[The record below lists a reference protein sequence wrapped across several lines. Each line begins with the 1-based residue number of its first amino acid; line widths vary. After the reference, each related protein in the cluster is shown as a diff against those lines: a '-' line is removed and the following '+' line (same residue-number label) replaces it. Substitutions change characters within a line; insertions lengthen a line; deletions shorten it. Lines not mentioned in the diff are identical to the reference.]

1 MSNQKVYDIAVIGGG
16 IVGTATAMTILN
28 KAKKSLILIEAENK
42 LAAHQT
48 GNNSGV
54 MHSGIYYKPGSLKAK
69 NCVKGR
75 EELLLFCLLHK
86 IKVDKCGKVI
96 IATNQAEIDTLDELY
111 KRGRAN
117 GLIGM
122 ERLKGE
128 QIKEKE
134 PHASGLEALFIYET
148 CIVNFTDVTNA
159 YANFVRQKEGLI
171 ETDCKFLGLEK
182 DQNNFI
188 LQTSKGE
195 IHTKFIVNCAG
206 LYSDRV
212 ARLCGVEPDVKI
224 IPFRGEYYKL
234 KKEKE
239 YLVKNLIYPVPDPRF
254 PFLGVH
260 FTRMIKGG
268 VEAGP
273 NAVLAFKREGYSR
286 FDFSMQDISEMVK
299 YPGFWKMASKYYKM
313 GFSEFYRS
321 LSKRRFV
328 NSLQKLI
335 PEITID
341 DITEGG
347 SGVRAQALDKDG
359 KLLDDFCIIEKE
371 KMVHVLNAPSPAA
384 TASLSIGEHIADL
397 VINRI

>member
-1 MSNQKVYDIAVIGGG
+1 MSNPKIYDIAVIGGG
-16 IVGTATAMTILN
+16 IVGTATAMTILD
-28 KAKKSLILIEAENK
+28 KTKKSLILIEAENK

-75 EELLLFCLLHK
+75 EELLVFCLLNK

-96 IATNQAEIDTLDELY
+96 IATNQAEIETLNQLY
-111 KRGRAN
+111 DRGRAN

-128 QIKEKE
+128 EIKEKE
-134 PHASGLEALFIYET
+134 PNAQGLEALFIYET
-148 CIVNFTDVTNA
+148 CIVNFSDVTNA
-159 YANFVRQKEGLI
+159 FAGMIRKKEGDILI
-171 ETDCKFLGLEK
+171 GCRFTGLEK
-182 DQNNFI
+182 ENGNFV
-188 LQTSKGE
+188 LKTNSDE
-195 IHTKFIVNCAG
+195 IRAKFIVNCAG

-212 ARLCGVEPDVKI
+212 ARLCGLEPDVKI

-239 YLVKNLIYPVPDPRF
+239 YLVKNLIYPVPDPQF

-260 FTRMIKGG
+260 FTRMINGG

-273 NAVLAFKREGYSR
+273 NAVLAFKREGYNR
-286 FDFSMQDISEMVK
+286 FDFSMQDVSEMIK

-321 LSKRRFV
+321 LSKKKFV
-328 NSLQKLI
+328 TSLQKLI

-384 TASLSIGEHIADL
+384 TASLSIGEYIANL
-397 VINRI
+397 VINKI

>member
-96 IATNQAEIDTLDELY
+96 IATNQAEIETLDELY

-321 LSKRRFV
+321 LSKKRFV